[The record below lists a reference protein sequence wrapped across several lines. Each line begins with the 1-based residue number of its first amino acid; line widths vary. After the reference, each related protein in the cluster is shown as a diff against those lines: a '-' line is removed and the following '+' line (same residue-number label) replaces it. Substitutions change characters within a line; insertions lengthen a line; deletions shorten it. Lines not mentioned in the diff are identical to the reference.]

1 MENHPEF
8 TSKWR
13 LVLHKTTACFQ
24 KTTARFTQNNGL
36 FSKKRRLTFH
46 KTTCCFQKTTAH
58 FIQNDV
64 LFSKTH
70 ESRRKL
76 SKKGKSTYPILR
88 AEREGFEIVK
98 ILKSILLAR
107 TRTRAVQRVLS
118 FCCHKCHSTTQKTII
133 NKQINKKK
141 NTKNKKKKH
150 PMYKFLANEREKQTF
165 YSFVFAFF
173 RPAFSPIS
181 HQVWHLWQQ
190 KNKIA
195 VERRALRAHERA
207 VALPL
212 FSHPTFLI
220 EHWRNTTLRQY
231 NRILRTIDIKIYNF
245 EKFLS
250 LFCDFFPLWGCIS
263 PYTY

>member
-1 MENHPEF
+1 M
-8 TSKWR
+8 
-13 LVLHKTTACFQ
+13 TAFSQ
-24 KTTARFTQNNGL
+24 KTTAHIQQNNVL

-118 FCCHKCHSTTQKTII
+118 FCCHKCHRPTHKTLIHKQL
-133 NKQINKKK
+133 NKNS
-141 NTKNKKKKH
+141 H
-150 PMYKFLANEREKQTF
+150 KF
-165 YSFVFAFF
+165 
-173 RPAFSPIS
+173 
-181 HQVWHLWQQ
+181 
-190 KNKIA
+190 
-195 VERRALRAHERA
+195 
-207 VALPL
+207 
-212 FSHPTFLI
+212 
-220 EHWRNTTLRQY
+220 
-231 NRILRTIDIKIYNF
+231 
-245 EKFLS
+245 
-250 LFCDFFPLWGCIS
+250 
-263 PYTY
+263 

>member
-1 MENHPEF
+1 M
-8 TSKWR
+8 
-13 LVLHKTTACFQ
+13 TAFSQ
-24 KTTARFTQNNGL
+24 KTTAHIQQNNVL

-118 FCCHKCHSTTQKTII
+118 FCCHKCHRPTHKTLIHKQL
-133 NKQINKKK
+133 NKNSHKFQQQTSPDVQISSKRKRK
-141 NTKNKKKKH
+141 TD
-150 PMYKFLANEREKQTF
+150 FL
-165 YSFVFAFF
+165 
-173 RPAFSPIS
+173 
-181 HQVWHLWQQ
+181 L
-190 KNKIA
+190 
-195 VERRALRAHERA
+195 LRFC
-207 VALPL
+207 L
-212 FSHPTFLI
+212 FSTS
-220 EHWRNTTLRQY
+220 
-231 NRILRTIDIKIYNF
+231 
-245 EKFLS
+245 FLS
-250 LFCDFFPLWGCIS
+250 YFTPSVTLVTAKKQNRC
-263 PYTY
+263 